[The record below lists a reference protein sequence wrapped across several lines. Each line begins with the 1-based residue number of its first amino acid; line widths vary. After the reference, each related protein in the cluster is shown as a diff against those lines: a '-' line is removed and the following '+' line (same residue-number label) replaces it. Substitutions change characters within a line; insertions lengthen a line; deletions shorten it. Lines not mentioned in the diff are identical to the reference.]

1 MHGVSGPERL
11 AMDKVEPL
19 ISLVLATCGRCDEL
33 RPLLRSLQAQHE
45 QRFELLVV
53 DQNADDRLQPLLHE
67 AAAAGLPLRHL
78 RQAVPNLSAARN
90 LGLQQARGQV
100 VAFPDDDAWYEPD
113 SLQQAWAAL
122 KTGAHQ
128 GDGRDD
134 RTDGLLAWWV
144 DAQPQAPLPQP
155 VDPAAWR
162 ALRGGEASSI
172 TWFMRRQALQHWGG
186 FDARLGVGRWYGAG
200 EETDLL
206 LRALAQGA
214 RLGHAPAVRVRHA
227 FVPGRRLPWQQRLR
241 RARGT
246 GALYARHRLSP
257 TVVLRGLLAPW
268 TRGDAA
274 TGWGR
279 LQGWLGWWA
288 GWRRPGPR
296 DAAPCAD

>member
-53 DQNADDRLQPLLHE
+53 DQNADDRLRPLLLE
-67 AAAAGLPLRHL
+67 AAAAGLPVQHL
-78 RQAVPNLSAARN
+78 RQAAPNLSAARN
-90 LGLQQARGQV
+90 LGLRHARGEL

-113 SLQQAWAAL
+113 TLQQACCAL
-122 KTGAHQ
+122 IA
-128 GDGRDD
+128 GD
-134 RTDGLLAWWV
+134 DGVLAWWV
-144 DAQPQAPLPQP
+144 DAQSVAPLSQP
-155 VDPAAWR
+155 VDAAAWR

-172 TWFMRRQALQHWGG
+172 TWFMRRQALLRWGG
-186 FDARLGVGRWYGAG
+186 FDVRLGVGRWYGAG

-206 LRALAQGA
+206 LRALGCGAQL
-214 RLGHAPAVRVRHA
+214 RHASAVRVRHA
-227 FVPGRRLPWQQRLR
+227 FVTGGRLPWRQRVQ